1 MEKKT
6 VLALWKKVSAC
17 ITDEISNNDE
27 FAKRIGSIFE
37 DNLVKGKS
45 KAKIDMTKP
54 KRSNRREPSK
64 VDPFILLEQ
73 GIDAFKGA
81 LELLDI
87 EELKDVIAE
96 HGMDSAKLAM
106 KWKDRNRLINHIIDT
121 TQRRS
126 SRGEAFWNTT
136 SEKPSD
142 DVS

>member
-27 FAKRIGSIFE
+27 FAKRMGSIFE

-45 KAKIDMTKP
+45 KAEIDMTKP

-73 GIDAFKGA
+73 GVDAFKGA

-126 SRGEAFWNTT
+126 SRGEAFWNTS